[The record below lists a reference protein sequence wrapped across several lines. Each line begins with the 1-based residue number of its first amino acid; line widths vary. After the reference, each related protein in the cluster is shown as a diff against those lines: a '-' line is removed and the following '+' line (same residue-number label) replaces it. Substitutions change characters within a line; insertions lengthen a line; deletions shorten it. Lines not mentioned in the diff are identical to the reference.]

1 MKALIAIAAVL
12 LAATA
17 CGATPEAQQ
26 PPKIAS
32 LATTDQAS
40 PAPSPQSQPAK
51 ERARYRLDMTDQ
63 EKEDLNRPYLQCMKD
78 HGVDVLLRRE
88 GQAGAKPDQSTLDRA
103 AKACDLL
110 LPLPAWEEDATN
122 PEAMD
127 FAKKVV
133 DCLRA
138 KGVKKVEVS
147 SNNGMVGPSF
157 GGEENDQDS
166 ITKGLNLTPQCEKEV
181 SAQK

>member
-17 CGATPEAQQ
+17 CSTAQDAPQ
-26 PPKIAS
+26 SQKVAS
-32 LATTDQAS
+32 LATSDAPRST
-40 PAPSPQSQPAK
+40 APSPQSQPAK
-51 ERARYRLDMTDQ
+51 QQPRFRIDMTDQ
-63 EKEDLNRPYLQCMKD
+63 EKQDLYRPYTQCMKD
-78 HGVDVLLRRE
+78 HGVDVLLQR
-88 GQAGAKPDQSTLDRA
+88 AGSAQKPDKTTADNA
-103 AKACDLL
+103 AKACNPL
-110 LPLPAWEEDATN
+110 LPLPAWETDASN

-147 SNNGMVGPSF
+147 TNEGIVGPSL
-157 GGEENDQDS
+157 GGPDNDQDS
-166 ITKGLNLTPQCEKEV
+166 ITKGMALTPRCEKEV
-181 SAQK
+181 SARK